1 MGFPTRRLAL
11 FDGSSGQ
18 SSTYTSGW
26 HLVADYDVMTV
37 SWTTDEGNASRMT
50 LEASND
56 DGLTS
61 SISFTSTLT
70 GITADGIYT
79 IDPGMRWIRAL
90 RNSNESLAEV
100 FIQAQF

>member
-18 SSTYTSGW
+18 SSTFTSSW

-37 SWTTDEGNASRMT
+37 SLT

-61 SISFTSTLT
+61 AISFTSTLT

-79 IDPGMRWIRAL
+79 VDPGMRFIRAL

-100 FIQAQF
+100 FIQAQM